1 MKKEEAEQL
10 IQRLDGK
17 LVQTTEDLR
26 LYSEANPWFI
36 SESVLSKNHV
46 FFLLK
51 SYTRQGSDTYGRIEV
66 WFKILCKTGIY
77 YTGFDDDDYFST
89 TLKEV

>member
-1 MKKEEAEQL
+1 MTKEEAEQL

-26 LYSEANPWFI
+26 LYSQADPWYMTGTTLPEKHNFFI
-36 SESVLSKNHV
+36 
-46 FFLLK
+46 LK
-51 SYTRQGSDTYGRIEV
+51 SYTKQKSGIYIQV
-66 WFKILCKTGIY
+66 WFKILCKPRIY
-77 YTGFDDDDYFST
+77 YTGFDYGDYFST